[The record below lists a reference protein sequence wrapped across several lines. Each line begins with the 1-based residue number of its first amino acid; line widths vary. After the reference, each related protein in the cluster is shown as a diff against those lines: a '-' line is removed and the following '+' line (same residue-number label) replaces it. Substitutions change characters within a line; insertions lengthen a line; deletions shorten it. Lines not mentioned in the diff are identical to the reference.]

1 MKDQIEEA
9 INSLIDSEK
18 NPVVGDYIDELDG
31 IMQEAFLGWGG
42 PGPDDPE
49 AAKEALE
56 AILDVAVALQSADS
70 DEIDKYFRTVP
81 ESILD
86 QFNNFLQK
94 NLVGW
99 GGPGPEKNDMITFG
113 EELEL
118 SVQGLLQGFEEKI

>member
-42 PGPDDPE
+42 PGP
-49 AAKEALE
+49 K
-56 AILDVAVALQSADS
+56 
-70 DEIDKYFRTVP
+70 
-81 ESILD
+81 
-86 QFNNFLQK
+86 
-94 NLVGW
+94 
-99 GGPGPEKNDMITFG
+99 KNDMITFG